1 MAQRNAH
8 SKPDRKKLVLSR
20 FLLPIVTPL
29 YLFSNSTNNTAESV
43 CTTHLLLLRVP
54 YSSLF
59 TSALLVVNVVAFLI
73 SFPAEL
79 YFPETLN
86 CYVMNETRGH
96 LFQSATEGQKYLYYD
111 FFFFPPPF
119 LPFVFIV
126 FCQELYM
133 RESKTLETTT
143 ASLKQN

>member
-1 MAQRNAH
+1 MNDNFLITLKDMAQRNAH

-59 TSALLVVNVVAFLI
+59 TSALLVVNVVAFLL

-86 CYVMNETRGH
+86 CYVMNEWNQRTSLSKCYRGPKIPLLWFFSPPISTFCIYSFLSRTLH
-96 LFQSATEGQKYLYYD
+96 EG
-111 FFFFPPPF
+111 
-119 LPFVFIV
+119 V
-126 FCQELYM
+126 
-133 RESKTLETTT
+133 
-143 ASLKQN
+143 

>member
-1 MAQRNAH
+1 MTIFSLPWRIWRRGMHTQNRIA
-8 SKPDRKKLVLSR
+8 KKLVLSR

-59 TSALLVVNVVAFLI
+59 TSALLVVNVVAFLL

-111 FFFFPPPF
+111 FFFPHFY
-119 LPFVFIV
+119 L
-126 FCQELYM
+126 LY
-133 RESKTLETTT
+133 L
-143 ASLKQN
+143 

>member
-59 TSALLVVNVVAFLI
+59 TSALLVVNVVAFLL

-86 CYVMNETRGH
+86 CYVMKPEDISFKVLQRAKNT
-96 LFQSATEGQKYLYYD
+96 FIMI
-111 FFFFPPPF
+111 FFPPPF